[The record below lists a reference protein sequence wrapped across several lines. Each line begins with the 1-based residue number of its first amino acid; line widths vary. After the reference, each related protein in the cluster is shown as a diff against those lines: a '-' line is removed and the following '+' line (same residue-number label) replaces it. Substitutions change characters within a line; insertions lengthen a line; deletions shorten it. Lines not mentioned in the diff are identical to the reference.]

1 MAQCLHVNLALP
13 LDGKMVL
20 LGQER
25 RGKGNGATRGK
36 EEAAAAEVSCLVQEN
51 CGSIS
56 EH

>member
-1 MAQCLHVNLALP
+1 MP

-36 EEAAAAEVSCLVQEN
+36 EEAAAAEVSCLVQETEAPFPN
-51 CGSIS
+51 TK
-56 EH
+56 